1 MYGYIVMNKP
11 ELKIREYERYRAYYC
26 GLCKSLK
33 TDAGMRGQISLSYDM
48 TFLALLLSALYEPET
63 VEKKEHCINARMI
76 MQMKRKLAKSC
87 MER

>member
-26 GLCKSLK
+26 GLCRALK

-63 VEKKEHCINARMI
+63 VENIVLYIRLENRQFLKIPVFI
-76 MQMKRKLAKSC
+76 M
-87 MER
+87 

>member
-33 TDAGMRGQISLSYDM
+33 SDAGMRGQISLSYDM

-63 VEKKEHCINARMI
+63 V
-76 MQMKRKLAKSC
+76 
-87 MER
+87 